1 MIEIKNLTKIYKSK
15 HKMDCKA
22 LDNISFSLPD
32 KGFVFIVGKSGS
44 GKSTLLNMISGLDS
58 FTSGEIIADGNSFN
72 EMSKTD
78 FDKYLSSYVGFV
90 FQDYRLIDDF
100 TIKQNIEIALDISGE
115 KNNISYYLDKIGLQG
130 HENRYPTELS
140 GGQKQRVAIVR
151 AIIKN
156 PQIILADEPTGNL
169 DSVTTIQVLNLLKEI
184 SKEKLVIVVSHDMN
198 DAFTYADR
206 IIELAD
212 GKIVKDRSKK
222 EGYRNMFEIVDNIAY
237 LPHHKD
243 LSKRQIASILRNK
256 KSLIKIVQKNS
267 GFIPTKEQII
277 QTKKVDFKANK
288 ISKSIKKKLFSIFF
302 KRRKFSKV
310 LTIFLSV
317 VLISL
322 FYVIQSFVSF
332 DSNRSTAQDLIYNNK
347 PSVELTKAYKP
358 EQGTS
363 LSNYTINYVDDSDI
377 EAFKEVYPTG
387 NIYKMFNNTISIM
400 SYSVDGGTILNIKS
414 NCDEFYIKETYGV
427 LNCDESFLID
437 LYGNENNELEYL
449 SYNEVIKDHGI
460 FISDYVADS
469 MMFYNPKKYQSY
481 EDVLGEYQYK
491 GINKVYINGVFN
503 SNYKEKYSDLFNSF
517 SSLIGDMQSSV
528 ENDDFAAF
536 ITEVANY
543 LGVAYNFNSDY
554 ENAIQT
560 LEFKNLLTIERSCA
574 YDENGKE
581 SYRGAMYIVQDSNK
595 KYDLKGNEVVMNI
608 TTYNTLF
615 NTEYTSKNYKEFIP
629 HKFTYKKSINPNYN
643 NFFFEKELYIKA
655 LTPEK
660 VYTTVADEVF
670 LEFIKCDVYCY
681 SLYFDNVEHSMEL
694 LKVAEERQYSFS
706 PVASISNLSLVTRSI
721 EILGSFLRIIEI
733 ALLIACTFYLGS
745 FGIRSIKSNMYE
757 IGVIKSL
764 GGSNKDIGKIFV
776 IQNLIVG
783 IGVVLLSVLG
793 MYIAAKVSNE
803 ILIQSFKTVLNTT
816 IKSIKLVQFYPTLVV
831 IDLFIAVILII
842 ISSFIPTRFL
852 RKVRPIDI
860 LKAKE

>member
-58 FTSGEIIADGNSFN
+58 FTSGDIIADGNSFN

-288 ISKSIKKKLFSIFF
+288 ISKSNKKKLFSIFF

-776 IQNLIVG
+776 MQNLIVG

-793 MYIAAKVSNE
+793 MYIASNVSNE

>member
-58 FTSGEIIADGNSFN
+58 FTSGDIIADGNSFN

-243 LSKRQIASILRNK
+243 LSKRQIASILKNK

-288 ISKSIKKKLFSIFF
+288 ISKSNKKKLFSIFF

-310 LTIFLSV
+310 LTIFLSA

-322 FYVIQSFVSF
+322 FYVIQAFVSF

-449 SYNEVIKDHGI
+449 SYNEVIKDYGI

-481 EDVLGEYQYK
+481 EDVLGEYQYQ

-560 LEFKNLLTIERSCA
+560 LEFKDLLTVERSCA

-581 SYRGAMYIVQDSNK
+581 SYRGTMYIVQDSNK

-842 ISSFIPTRFL
+842 VSSFIPTRFL

>member
-1 MIEIKNLTKIYKSK
+1 M
-15 HKMDCKA
+15 
-22 LDNISFSLPD
+22 
-32 KGFVFIVGKSGS
+32 
-44 GKSTLLNMISGLDS
+44 
-58 FTSGEIIADGNSFN
+58 
-72 EMSKTD
+72 
-78 FDKYLSSYVGFV
+78 
-90 FQDYRLIDDF
+90 
-100 TIKQNIEIALDISGE
+100 
-115 KNNISYYLDKIGLQG
+115 
-130 HENRYPTELS
+130 
-140 GGQKQRVAIVR
+140 
-151 AIIKN
+151 
-156 PQIILADEPTGNL
+156 
-169 DSVTTIQVLNLLKEI
+169 
-184 SKEKLVIVVSHDMN
+184 
-198 DAFTYADR
+198 
-206 IIELAD
+206 
-212 GKIVKDRSKK
+212 
-222 EGYRNMFEIVDNIAY
+222 
-237 LPHHKD
+237 
-243 LSKRQIASILRNK
+243 
-256 KSLIKIVQKNS
+256 
-267 GFIPTKEQII
+267 
-277 QTKKVDFKANK
+277 
-288 ISKSIKKKLFSIFF
+288 
-302 KRRKFSKV
+302 
-310 LTIFLSV
+310 
-317 VLISL
+317 
-322 FYVIQSFVSF
+322 
-332 DSNRSTAQDLIYNNK
+332 
-347 PSVELTKAYKP
+347 
-358 EQGTS
+358 
-363 LSNYTINYVDDSDI
+363 
-377 EAFKEVYPTG
+377 
-387 NIYKMFNNTISIM
+387 
-400 SYSVDGGTILNIKS
+400 
-414 NCDEFYIKETYGV
+414 
-427 LNCDESFLID
+427 ID

-449 SYNEVIKDHGI
+449 SYNEVIKDYGI

-560 LEFKNLLTIERSCA
+560 LEFKDLLTIERSCA

-581 SYRGAMYIVQDSNK
+581 SYRGAMYIVQNSNK

-660 VYTTVADEVF
+660 VYTTVADDVF

-681 SLYFDNVEHSMEL
+681 SLYFDNVEHSMQL

-776 IQNLIVG
+776 MQNLIVG

-842 ISSFIPTRFL
+842 VSSFIPTRFL